1 MQTIV
6 LATQKGG
13 SGKSTLAISLAL
25 AAIRAG
31 HNVRLIETDPQGTVS
46 NWKRRRPYAAPIVEP
61 IYAAREVEQRLQ
73 SLAQN
78 GVTVTIVDTA
88 GGESA
93 ATNSAIRYSDFCLIP
108 TRPSIADIEAT
119 AATLSVVRAWHKPFA
134 YVLNQTPI
142 RAAARLAGAENAL
155 SDEAALDIADIVARP
170 FIVMRNDHQ
179 DALSAGLAVCEY
191 APGGKSAEEIRALW
205 QWVEARL
212 GNEVAATDEP
222 IIEEFVEIPAI
233 IPKWAALPSFDTDS
247 ALLPESASPTSDI
260 TLSRTANA
268 RATRKQSGH
277 QPRPD
282 CFAAATIRA
291 AGTFRLRGHRPETNA
306 GNSRVRPRS
315 GDDR

>member
-13 SGKSTLAISLAL
+13 SGKSTLAIGLAL

-46 NWKRRRPYAAPIVEP
+46 NWKRRRPYAAPIIEP

-73 SLAQN
+73 SLAHD

-119 AATLSVVRAWHKPFA
+119 AATLSVIRAWHKPFA
-134 YVLNQTPI
+134 YVLNHTPI
-142 RAAARLAGAENAL
+142 RAAARLPGAENAL
-155 SDEAALDIADIVARP
+155 NMTSKVALEIAHIVARP

-179 DALSAGLAVCEY
+179 DALSAGLAVCEH
-191 APGGKSAEEIRALW
+191 APGGKSAEEMRALW
-205 QWVEARL
+205 QWIESRL
-212 GNEVAATDEP
+212 GNAVAATDEP

-233 IPKWAALPSFDTDS
+233 IRKWAALPSFDIDS
-247 ALLPESASPTSDI
+247 ALFL
-260 TLSRTANA
+260 RTPA
-268 RATRKQSGH
+268 R
-277 QPRPD
+277 
-282 CFAAATIRA
+282 
-291 AGTFRLRGHRPETNA
+291 
-306 GNSRVRPRS
+306 V
-315 GDDR
+315 

>member
-6 LATQKGG
+6 LTTQKGG

-73 SLAQN
+73 SLAQD

-88 GGESA
+88 GGETA
-93 ATNSAIRYSDFCLIP
+93 ATNSAIRYSDLCLIP

-119 AATLSVVRAWHKPFA
+119 AATLRVIRAWHKPFA

-155 SDEAALDIADIVARP
+155 GDEAALDAAEIVAQTLYRDAQRSPGRAERRP
-170 FIVMRNDHQ
+170 RR
-179 DALSAGLAVCEY
+179 LRTCAGRQVRGGNTRPLAV
-191 APGGKSAEEIRALW
+191 GR
-205 QWVEARL
+205 
-212 GNEVAATDEP
+212 N
-222 IIEEFVEIPAI
+222 
-233 IPKWAALPSFDTDS
+233 
-247 ALLPESASPTSDI
+247 
-260 TLSRTANA
+260 
-268 RATRKQSGH
+268 
-277 QPRPD
+277 
-282 CFAAATIRA
+282 A
-291 AGTFRLRGHRPETNA
+291 AGQCG
-306 GNSRVRPRS
+306 
-315 GDDR
+315 

>member
-13 SGKSTLAISLAL
+13 SGKSTLAIGLAL

-46 NWKRRRPYAAPIVEP
+46 NWKRRRPYAAPIIEP

-73 SLAQN
+73 SLAHD

-93 ATNSAIRYSDFCLIP
+93 ATNSAIRYSDLCLIP

-119 AATLSVVRAWHKPFA
+119 AATLRVIRAWHKPFA

-155 SDEAALDIADIVARP
+155 S
-170 FIVMRNDHQ
+170 
-179 DALSAGLAVCEY
+179 
-191 APGGKSAEEIRALW
+191 
-205 QWVEARL
+205 
-212 GNEVAATDEP
+212 NEV
-222 IIEEFVEIPAI
+222 
-233 IPKWAALPSFDTDS
+233 K
-247 ALLPESASPTSDI
+247 ALLATVCRANGAPTMTVCSGAI
-260 TLSRTANA
+260 EIATNSR
-268 RATRKQSGH
+268 
-277 QPRPD
+277 P
-282 CFAAATIRA
+282 
-291 AGTFRLRGHRPETNA
+291 TNA
-306 GNSRVRPRS
+306 APALVLAMKKLANDGGIMS
-315 GDDR
+315 